1 MANPNEA
8 DEVNSGALAMVIAV
22 VAFAT
27 LAVALVVTAL
37 VRQEVSEVG
46 GRGMDVQDRKYRD
59 GKNEQLS
66 QLSAP
71 PSWADR
77 AKGLIAVPMDRAM
90 ELTLEAVR
98 KNPYAMTPGLKPEN
112 MGGAPGEGEDEGSK
126 TDGAKSQPSPS
137 SSASVPASAPKAASS
152 AGSSVGVAPPPAP
165 AASSTP

>member
-8 DEVNSGALAMVIAV
+8 DEVNSGALAMVIVV

-37 VRQEVSEVG
+37 VRQELAEVG
-46 GRGMDVQDRKYRD
+46 GRGMDAQDRKYRD

-71 PSWADR
+71 PTWADR

-112 MGGAPGEGEDEGSK
+112 LGGAGGESDPAESK
-126 TDGAKSQPSPS
+126 QDDKLAPAGG
-137 SSASVPASAPKAASS
+137 SASAKAPAPPAPSVSVAAPVVAPPVASAP
-152 AGSSVGVAPPPAP
+152 
-165 AASSTP
+165 